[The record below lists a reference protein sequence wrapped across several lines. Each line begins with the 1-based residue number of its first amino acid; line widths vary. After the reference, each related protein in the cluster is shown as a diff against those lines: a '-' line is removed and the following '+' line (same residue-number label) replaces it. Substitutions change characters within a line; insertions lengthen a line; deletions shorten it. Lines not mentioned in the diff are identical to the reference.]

1 MTQLTNNSLLLYQ
14 DKLIVIAKRSFAPIF
29 KCHGVAH
36 SQLQLITMGL
46 NYPKVS
52 RGAFG
57 SNDSPISA
65 TFKKQQMTEILIKAL
80 DTFGINNQ
88 TNQTIEELAELI
100 VAINKWKRHGS
111 LENMIEEIADVEI
124 MILQLKMY
132 FQFAL
137 EVQEKKKEKIERLK
151 NILRK

>member
-1 MTQLTNNSLLLYQ
+1 
-14 DKLIVIAKRSFAPIF
+14 
-29 KCHGVAH
+29 
-36 SQLQLITMGL
+36 
-46 NYPKVS
+46 
-52 RGAFG
+52 
-57 SNDSPISA
+57 
-65 TFKKQQMTEILIKAL
+65 MTETLQKAL
-80 DTFGINNQ
+80 DTFGIENQ
-88 TNQTIEELAELI
+88 SNQTIEELAELI

-137 EVQEKKKEKIERLK
+137 EVQEKKEEKIERLK

>member
-1 MTQLTNNSLLLYQ
+1 
-14 DKLIVIAKRSFAPIF
+14 
-29 KCHGVAH
+29 
-36 SQLQLITMGL
+36 
-46 NYPKVS
+46 
-52 RGAFG
+52 
-57 SNDSPISA
+57 
-65 TFKKQQMTEILIKAL
+65 MTETLQKAL
-80 DTFGINNQ
+80 DTFGIENQ
-88 TNQTIEELAELI
+88 SNQTIEELAELI

>member
-1 MTQLTNNSLLLYQ
+1 
-14 DKLIVIAKRSFAPIF
+14 
-29 KCHGVAH
+29 
-36 SQLQLITMGL
+36 
-46 NYPKVS
+46 
-52 RGAFG
+52 
-57 SNDSPISA
+57 
-65 TFKKQQMTEILIKAL
+65 MTEILIKAL

>member
-1 MTQLTNNSLLLYQ
+1 
-14 DKLIVIAKRSFAPIF
+14 
-29 KCHGVAH
+29 
-36 SQLQLITMGL
+36 
-46 NYPKVS
+46 
-52 RGAFG
+52 
-57 SNDSPISA
+57 
-65 TFKKQQMTEILIKAL
+65 MTEILIKAL

-137 EVQEKKKEKIERLK
+137 EVQEKKEEKIERLK
-151 NILRK
+151 NILNK